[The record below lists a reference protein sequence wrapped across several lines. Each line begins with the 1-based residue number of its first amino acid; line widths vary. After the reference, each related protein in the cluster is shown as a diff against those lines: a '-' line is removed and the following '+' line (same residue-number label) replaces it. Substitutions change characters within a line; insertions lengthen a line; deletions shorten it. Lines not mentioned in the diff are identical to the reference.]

1 MATNQI
7 DILFPVGR
15 MVGGNVYELKQYT
28 PEPGKEP
35 KPPMCSIG
43 VAIPK
48 VPGQHWALSDWGS
61 KIWNAGHARDPQA
74 GQMRDF
80 AWKIVDG
87 DDTEL
92 NKNKKRPC
100 DQPGY
105 PGHWVLWFSQTWLPK
120 LCYISPTNQVIEQ
133 SPTTEVDIQPG
144 YFVQMYGSVKPNT
157 GPTPGVYLNP
167 IAVCRVAFGERIMS
181 GPDVSAVGFGQGVQ
195 LPSGATQTPPAAP
208 TSFGQT
214 PPSPPAPTGQA
225 LAPLPVA
232 PPPVA
237 PAPVPVMPAPVA
249 PAAVP
254 VMPAPGFLAPTANV
268 PVPVPPA
275 APVPTTP
282 QLTAAALAQHPGST
296 YQSFIQGGWSDAL
309 LRQHG
314 FIV

>member
-1 MATNQI
+1 MAQLT
-7 DILFPVGR
+7 DITFPPGR
-15 MVGGNVYELKQYT
+15 MVWGSLYKANDKDQAGKPRMDRSGNPRAT
-28 PEPGKEP
+28 FDF
-35 KPPMCSIG
+35 G

-48 VPGQHWALSDWGS
+48 GAEQHWASTPWGQ
-61 KIWNAGHARDPQA
+61 KMWAAGHAGTQQA
-74 GQMRDF
+74 GQIQGF
-80 AWKIVDG
+80 AWKVKNG
-87 DDTEL
+87 DDAAV
-92 NKNKKRPC
+92 PA
-100 DQPGY
+100 PGK
-105 PGHWVLWFSQTWLPK
+105 PALKDRQGHAGHWIVAFSTSLPIRLARVENGAVLAYPDPEAIKPGDWVEVAATVQYNGQNDKPGIYVSPGAVCFRGHDPSG
-120 LCYISPTNQVIEQ
+120 YISQG
-133 SPTTEVDIQPG
+133 VDIA
-144 YFVQMYGSVKPNT
+144 S
-157 GPTPGVYLNP
+157 L
-167 IAVCRVAFGERIMS
+167 
-181 GPDVSAVGFGQGVQ
+181 GFGAAAVPAGV
-195 LPSGATQTPPAAP
+195 TMV
-208 TSFGQT
+208 
-214 PPSPPAPTGQA
+214 PTGQA
-225 LAPLPVA
+225 LA